1 MKIEKRKLSDI
12 TPYYNN
18 ARENA
23 DAIAPTKA
31 SIAKYGFIKPIIV
44 DKAGVIIAGH
54 TRYIAAFQ
62 QGLEEVPVLVS
73 DLDEEQAKMY
83 RIADN
88 KLAEKSYF
96 NETALVD
103 ELKRMKMPQEMQD
116 FFFEDLSQML
126 NFDVDFSSP
135 TSEQFNYT
143 IISDAEPAGIST
155 STEDTQVEEAQ
166 DEAQQTPQ
174 ETRMELYKPFFEDGV
189 QKMRIVCPYCENVEV
204 IEL

>member
-12 TPYYNN
+12 TPYFNN

-143 IISDAEPAGIST
+143 IISDAEPAGTST

>member
-12 TPYYNN
+12 TPYFNN